1 MYTLD
6 LSDGQKLYFAHI
18 QDTNVT
24 SYDPAVLVASYLRGQ
39 FKGGSVVDHA
49 NLANL
54 IASAYLRQNHHLQSS
69 AAAYLMAVDFD
80 HSAEGSLILSDL
92 QGDDH
97 ELPFTPEL
105 LQHLAQTHQSDAEP
119 LFAVLMRLPDHGAAL
134 NLQGNDASV
143 ADAASYLLEHSGL
156 ERVPDPPSRPE
167 TDLSRIA
174 LAERASAVQAMN
186 DYEAATHHHHNVLQR
201 HQTFT
206 SNVEQQFCSLL
217 VHLGPAD
224 LPVDVRNTVYQEAY
238 TQGHSGGYGEI
249 EETYQRLCNF
259 ARNVLNAAKGN
270 TP

>member
-24 SYDPAVLVASYLRGQ
+24 SYDPAILVASYLRGQ

-49 NLANL
+49 DIANL
-54 IASAYLRQNHHLQSS
+54 IASAYLRQNHQVQSS

-80 HSAEGSLILSDL
+80 HSAEGSLILSDP

-97 ELPFTPEL
+97 ELPLTPEL
-105 LQHLAQTHQSDAEP
+105 LQHLAQAKKADAEP

-143 ADAASYLLEHSGL
+143 ADAARYLMEHSGL
-156 ERVPDPPSRPE
+156 DSVPPPPARPE

-174 LAERASAVQAMN
+174 LAERASAVQALN
-186 DYEAATHHHHNVLQR
+186 DYETATHHHHNVLQR
-201 HQTFT
+201 HQIHA
-206 SNVEQQFCSLL
+206 SNVEQQFCALL

-224 LPVDVRNTVYQEAY
+224 LPVNIRNAVYQEAY

-249 EETYQRLCNF
+249 EETYHRLCGF

-270 TP
+270 AP